1 VGGVAMSPVLP
12 ATQQEELSSLVVAA
26 EGGHVVRCQVS
37 AGENSLDAFIGV
49 IELKS

>member
-1 VGGVAMSPVLP
+1 MGGVAMSPVLP

-37 AGENSLDAFIGV
+37 TGVHTLDALLG
-49 IELKS
+49 LLN